1 MPLPRG
7 AGYRLCACRAQH
19 RASYVTC
26 PGGGGI
32 RWDGRGAGLAKA
44 PGWCLGGLS
53 APPHSRGSQRPSTL
67 TEAPSQSSFATA
79 EPGDDLCS
87 EWPGAQPG
95 AGQARPSV
103 QPAQR
108 PGCRPACPQPVPR
121 AGHGR
126 HTAWSPALSAGLIS
140 HPGQK

>member
-1 MPLPRG
+1 MKKKKISLLVTFAAALLFSVCASIFVNNVG
-7 AGYRLCACRAQH
+7 AQEAYGEPVLVGGEIEEEYILGEYLVIPSAQI
-19 RASYVTC
+19 TC
-26 PGGGGI
+26 GGETM
-32 RWDGRGAGLAKA
+32 DAKTIV
-44 PGWCLGGLS
+44 
-53 APPHSRGSQRPSTL
+53 RQ
-67 TEAPSQSSFATA
+67 
-79 EPGDDLCS
+79 PGDDLCS

-126 HTAWSPALSAGLIS
+126 HTAWSPPLSAGLIS